1 MQCDEFQSAGKSFP
15 KNINELL
22 SEEKSHYN
30 RQSPANYTFN
40 RMRKPDIL
48 GELYSKKA
56 YYSSSL
62 NVNLDDLAMAKLSQT
77 A

>member
-1 MQCDEFQSAGKSFP
+1 
-15 KNINELL
+15 
-22 SEEKSHYN
+22 
-30 RQSPANYTFN
+30 
-40 RMRKPDIL
+40 MRKPDIL